1 MEASDLS
8 VLPTDYFEMKPIEM
22 HEAFKKGTTDVF
34 LKEIARLEDEHTKYV
49 EYAQSHRLTA
59 KQNADKKAF
68 VFYIAKLH
76 TIQKFAK
83 DAQKR
88 DQEQKEDAQ

>member
-8 VLPTDYFEMKPIEM
+8 VLARDYFWTIPIEM
-22 HEAFKKGTTDVF
+22 HAAFMKGETGVF
-34 LKEIARLEDEHTKYV
+34 AEEIARLEDEHTKYV
-49 EYAQSHRLTA
+49 DYAQSHRLTA

-88 DQEQKEDAQ
+88 DQEEVEEAQ